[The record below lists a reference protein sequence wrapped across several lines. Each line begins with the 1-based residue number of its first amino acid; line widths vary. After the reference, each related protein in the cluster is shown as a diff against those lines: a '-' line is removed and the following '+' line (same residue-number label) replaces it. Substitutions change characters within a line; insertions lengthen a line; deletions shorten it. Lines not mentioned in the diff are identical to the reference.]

1 MRIGGNVRNEQ
12 REPEV
17 GDLAPEFTV
26 EVGHDRLAM
35 SNIAARCKKLILL
48 SQDSYRYHPN

>member
-26 EVGHDRLAM
+26 EVGDDRLAM